1 MIKKIFKS
9 IHDFLFND
17 NSYQKEFE
25 AYLHGSQDVYE
36 VEDRIRRWN
45 FAQSRGKF
53 L

>member
-25 AYLHGSQDVYE
+25 AYLNGSQDIYE